1 MNMHLQLF
9 LRQSDEV
16 IVETGT
22 GARARNLLTGETE
35 AGGLPQFKSSLS
47 NRVKPCF

>member
-1 MNMHLQLF
+1 MNLQLF
-9 LRQSDEV
+9 PRQSNEV

-22 GARARNLLTGETE
+22 GAPACNLFTGETE

-47 NRVKPCF
+47 NRVRPCF